1 MSGWGCRYQV
11 DEQCLRLLRECRP
24 GQPGCVLHGKVTFL
38 RDLEAQPKP
47 ETAIAPKKSAG
58 PRPRKRKT

>member
-11 DEQCLRLLRECRP
+11 DDRCLRLRLECRP
-24 GQPGCVLHGKVTFL
+24 GQPGCVLHGRVTFL

-47 ETAIAPKKSAG
+47 ATAPKKPAG
-58 PRPRKRKT
+58 PRARKRKT